1 MVTRNDFYK
10 FRLDIQELNQKTEQ
24 YKILED
30 KIKAPATSL
39 ISAMPKSQN
48 PDNRLEYLINER
60 MVLSRKIANL
70 KIRIASKRVEL
81 DTAMHVLTVSERTV
95 LESRYYLLYSWEE
108 IAGIIFEAYPDIKK
122 HRDKYVQKSRL
133 IQTFAFKKLEAEH
146 GRV

>member
-24 YKILED
+24 YKILEE

-48 PDNRLEYLINER
+48 PDNSLEYLLNQR
-60 MVLSRKIANL
+60 MVLSQKIANL
-70 KIRIASKRVEL
+70 KIRIASRRVEL
-81 DTAMHVLTVSERTV
+81 DAAMHVLNVSERTV

-108 IAGIIFEAYPDIKK
+108 IAEIIFASYPDVKK
-122 HRDKYVQKSRL
+122 HRDKYVQKARV
-133 IQTFAFKKLEAEH
+133 IQTSAFKKIEDKK
-146 GRV
+146 

>member
-1 MVTRNDFYK
+1 MATRNDFYK

-24 YKILED
+24 YKILEE

-70 KIRIASKRVEL
+70 KIRIASRRVEL
-81 DTAMHVLTVSERTV
+81 DAAMHVLNVSERTV

-122 HRDKYVQKSRL
+122 HRDKYIQKTRI
-133 IQTFAFKKLEAEH
+133 IQSYAFKKLEVEH

>member
-1 MVTRNDFYK
+1 MATRNDFYK

-24 YKILED
+24 YKILEE

-48 PDNRLEYLINER
+48 PDNRLEYLINQR
-60 MVLSRKIANL
+60 MVLAQKIANL
-70 KIRIASKRVEL
+70 KIRIASSRVEL
-81 DTAMHVLTVSERTV
+81 DAAMHVLNVSERTV

-122 HRDKYVQKSRL
+122 HRDKYIQKTRI
-133 IQTFAFKKLEAEH
+133 IQSYAFKKLEVEH